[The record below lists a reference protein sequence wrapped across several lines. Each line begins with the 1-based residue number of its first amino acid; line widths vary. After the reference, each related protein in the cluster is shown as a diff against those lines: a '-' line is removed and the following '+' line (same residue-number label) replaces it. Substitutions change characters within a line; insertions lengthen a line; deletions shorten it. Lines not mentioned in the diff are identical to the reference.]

1 MVYGISIISAMFVL
15 TFSFIIII
23 TLPGNENNLTEWME
37 GRNFIG
43 MLSFVE
49 VSFLGSSD

>member
-23 TLPGNENNLTEWME
+23 TLPGNENNLTEWKE
-37 GRNFIG
+37 GISLECCRGEFPLIQ
-43 MLSFVE
+43 LLLF
-49 VSFLGSSD
+49 